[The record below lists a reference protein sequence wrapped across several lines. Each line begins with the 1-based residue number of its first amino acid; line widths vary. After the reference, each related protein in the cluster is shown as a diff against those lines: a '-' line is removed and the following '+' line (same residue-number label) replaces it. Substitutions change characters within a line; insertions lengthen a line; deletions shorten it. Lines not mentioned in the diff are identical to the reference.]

1 MQFSEAPM
9 REFLKYLYTG
19 KLQIRIGEMMA
30 ILRLASFFGM
40 EQLYETCKLHVIEP
54 GLMTVNDLCHLY
66 C

>member
-1 MQFSEAPM
+1 M

-40 EQLYETCKLHVIEP
+40 EQLYETCKLHFVEP

-66 C
+66 CQVRDGS